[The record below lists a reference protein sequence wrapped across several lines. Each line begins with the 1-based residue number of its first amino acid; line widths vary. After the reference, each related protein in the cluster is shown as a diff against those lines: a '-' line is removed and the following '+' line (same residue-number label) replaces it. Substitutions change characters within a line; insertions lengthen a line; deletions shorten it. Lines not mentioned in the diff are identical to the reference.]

1 MTGYR
6 ICFDSDIFNPKQ
18 VLNSLGIRIKRENIE
33 LCKIKTIG
41 FQFDYTSTF
50 SYIPIYHLVIKLKGS
65 DKLVEIDKS
74 TDYTYLE
81 ELKEYLSDESI
92 GEKKWKMKTK
102 TEKIKELKTKLKD
115 TISKFEKH
123 GVIILDIKAVNE
135 EMISRALNPTKE
147 QEIEILKEE
156 CEIKIKSAKID
167 ERNKVCEELQ
177 EQIMKVVD
185 EIFNS
190 NEKNRQTN

>member
-6 ICFDSDIFNPKQ
+6 ICFDSDIFNPEQ

-92 GEKKWKMKTK
+92 GEKKWK
-102 TEKIKELKTKLKD
+102 I
-115 TISKFEKH
+115 
-123 GVIILDIKAVNE
+123 
-135 EMISRALNPTKE
+135 
-147 QEIEILKEE
+147 
-156 CEIKIKSAKID
+156 
-167 ERNKVCEELQ
+167 RNK
-177 EQIMKVVD
+177 I
-185 EIFNS
+185 
-190 NEKNRQTN
+190 